1 MSLLIKVLP
10 VKETDTF
17 IDYKL
22 YSISLFV
29 IYSLFNRDLHVYL
42 QNKVTKLQNYNGF
55 KTFNQNAY
63 SFFFKNSYPKRN
75 DLSQRRLRFIFN
87 EFGYLN

>member
-29 IYSLFNRDLHVYL
+29 IYSLFNRDLHVYI

-63 SFFFKNSYPKRN
+63 SFFFKNYSSKKKPFVSKAFKIY
-75 DLSQRRLRFIFN
+75 I
-87 EFGYLN
+87 